1 MCIFLVIA
9 FVYCDIV
16 ESESCHIHQVFLE
29 IYLRQLQNH
38 LLPKNQN
45 LKSELTVPYFTFVS
59 FITLVMFQSIE
70 PIIHLLYERIADL
83 STKLMTDFS

>member
-9 FVYCDIV
+9 FVYCVIV

-29 IYLRQLQNH
+29 IYLRQPQNH

-83 STKLMTDFS
+83 STKLVTDFS